1 MAQKPFEYSE
11 RSEAVWCTNCGIG
24 IKKNVIAR
32 KTESIK
38 LCYRCYKIENKTI
51 GVKNETQ

>member
-1 MAQKPFEYSE
+1 MAKKPFDYKE

-32 KTESIK
+32 KTQSIK
-38 LCYRCYKIENKTI
+38 LCYRCHKMKHKAV
-51 GVKNETQ
+51 GVKNEDA